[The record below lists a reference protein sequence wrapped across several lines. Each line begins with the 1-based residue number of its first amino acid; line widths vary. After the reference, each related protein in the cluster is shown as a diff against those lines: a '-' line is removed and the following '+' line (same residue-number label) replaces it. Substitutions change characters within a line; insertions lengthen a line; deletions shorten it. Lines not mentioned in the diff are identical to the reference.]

1 MKAIVVGGG
10 IGGMATATA
19 LLRAGVEVTVLEQ
32 APAIG
37 DVGAGVFTT
46 ANGVK
51 ALEYL
56 GCHDDVRRTSVAAAG
71 QLYLG
76 LEDDAELVH
85 IPIGTAAEQR
95 YGAPAY
101 FIHRADLL
109 TALSAQVP
117 SSALRLDSRVVGIR
131 QGPDSATVILDD
143 GEELTA
149 DLVIGA
155 DGIKSAVREQLLGHS
170 EPRFTG
176 RVGWRAV
183 FPIERV
189 SHLGLEPGYQ
199 HAWFGPGRSAVCYP
213 LRGGMLYNIVGFV
226 PASEVTRES
235 WTSSGDVQ
243 DLRKSFE
250 GSCARL
256 DGIIAAVDDA
266 FVTGLYFH
274 DPVEQWADGRVVL
287 LGDAAHPVLPTVGQG
302 ATMALED
309 AVAFAET
316 LRAADDDIAGA
327 LLRFT
332 ARRRARTA
340 KALEV
345 SRANAQMMTFTSE
358 REVKARNGRFQG
370 LAEAD
375 PAGWALAGWL
385 WEHDAAVDDESAT
398 AGQVPDESPAA
409 QSWRSILTA
418 EDRAGGWIGE
428 RAAYERAWAQ
438 EGHPAGISIEDT
450 FVDHVGIR
458 QIAPETDKEE
468 TAVLYLHGGGFTSG
482 SAASSTEVAARIART
497 LYAPTWVVDY
507 RLAPEDPYPA
517 ALDDVVAAYYEL
529 RSRYPER
536 RIVVAGEDAGG
547 NLAVALCLRLRSD
560 SEALP
565 AALHLVSPFLDLSL
579 TSESIDTQ
587 GATDP
592 WLDRRALIWMSA
604 GYRHATGA
612 RVAEVSP
619 LYADLSDLPPTLIHV
634 AANEALAD
642 DSRRFAEAAQRAG
655 ATVRLCEEPNGVH
668 STTLFPY
675 LDETKRAL
683 EDLEDFVAKLS

>member
-19 LLRAGVEVTVLEQ
+19 LLRSGVEVTVLEQ

-76 LEDDAELVH
+76 LEDDSELVH
-85 IPIGTAAEQR
+85 IPIGAVAEQR

-117 SSALRLDSRVVGIR
+117 SSSLRLDSRVVEVR
-131 QGPDSATVILDD
+131 QNPDQATVILEN
-143 GEELTA
+143 GEEISA

-155 DGIKSAVREQLLGHS
+155 DGIKSAVRESLLGHA

-189 SHLGLEPGYQ
+189 SHLKLEPNYQ

-213 LRGGMLYNIVGFV
+213 LRGGSLYNIVGFV
-226 PASEVTRES
+226 PAGEVTRES
-235 WTSSGDVQ
+235 WTSSGAVD
-243 DLRKSFE
+243 DLRKSFQ

-256 DGIIAAVDDA
+256 EGIIAAIDSA

-274 DPVEQWADGRVVL
+274 DPVEQWADGRIVL

-309 AVAFAET
+309 AVVFAET
-316 LRAADDDIAGA
+316 LRTAEGDIPAA
-327 LLRFT
+327 LQRFT
-332 ARRRARTA
+332 ERRRARTSR
-340 KALEV
+340 ALEV

-358 REVKARNGRFQG
+358 REVNARNGRFRG

-375 PAGWALAGWL
+375 PEGFALAGWL
-385 WEHDAAVDDESAT
+385 WEHDPAVDDESNT
-398 AGQVPDESPAA
+398 VPHAPNESPAA
-409 QSWRSILTA
+409 QSWRNVLTA

-428 RAAYERAWAQ
+428 RAAFERAWTPA
-438 EGHPAGISIEDT
+438 EHPADVSIDDT
-450 FVDHVGIR
+450 MLDHVGVR

-497 LYAPTWVVDY
+497 IHAPTWVVDY

-517 ALDDVVAAYYEL
+517 ALEDVVAAYRAL
-529 RSRYPER
+529 LLRYPER

-547 NLAVALCLRLRSD
+547 NLAVALCLRLRETGE
-560 SEALP
+560 EAP
-565 AALHLVSPFLDLSL
+565 AGLHLVSPFLDLSL
-579 TSESIDTQ
+579 ASESIDTSE
-587 GATDP
+587 GTDP

-604 GYRHATGA
+604 GYRHANGA
-612 RVAEVSP
+612 RLPEVSP
-619 LYADLSDLPPTLIHV
+619 VYADLSDLPPTLIHV
-634 AANEALAD
+634 AAHEALAD
-642 DSRRFAEAAQRAG
+642 DSRRFAEAARQAG
-655 ATVRLCEEPNGVH
+655 ATVRLCEESDAVH
-668 STTLFPY
+668 SFTLFPY